1 MKHVLFS
8 SSDKKQALC
17 PLFASV
23 SPSVRLGQSLL
34 HLQLKKLLR

>member
-1 MKHVLFS
+1 MKQFLLS
-8 SSDKKQALC
+8 SSDEKQALR

-34 HLQLKKLLR
+34 HPQLKKLLC